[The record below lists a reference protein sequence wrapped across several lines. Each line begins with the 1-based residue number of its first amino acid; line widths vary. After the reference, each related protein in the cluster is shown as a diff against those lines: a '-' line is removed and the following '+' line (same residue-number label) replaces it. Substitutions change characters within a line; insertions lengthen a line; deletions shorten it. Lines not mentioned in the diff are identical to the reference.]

1 MILND
6 LVMAA
11 GSGYYYYYLPDA
23 ATDAFP
29 VHPLQYQLPR
39 YCHYSYY
46 SKVAIKLAE
55 VITGSAII
63 ATAVT
68 DFATDAKLPIVAD
81 SASADSTQHS
91 AVGLLQD

>member
-11 GSGYYYYYLPDA
+11 GSGHYYYYLPDA

-29 VHPLQYQLPR
+29 VHPLQYQPP
-39 YCHYSYY
+39 YYYHYSYY
-46 SKVAIKLAE
+46 FKVVIKLAE

-63 ATAVT
+63 AAAVT

-81 SASADSTQHS
+81 SSSADSTLHF